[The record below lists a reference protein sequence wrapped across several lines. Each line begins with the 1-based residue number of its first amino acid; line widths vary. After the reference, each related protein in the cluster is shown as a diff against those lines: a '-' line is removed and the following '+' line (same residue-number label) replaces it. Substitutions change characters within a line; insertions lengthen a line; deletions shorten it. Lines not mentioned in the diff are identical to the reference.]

1 MQIHGRCHCGNI
13 TFSGEADPAKVFAC
27 HCADCQALSGAP
39 FRAVVPVRAQDFSM
53 TGTPKVYVKTAE
65 SGNKRA
71 QVFCGE
77 CGTPIY
83 ATSVDN
89 PTVYSVRLGSVAE
102 RAQLAP
108 ARQVWTEAAMPWL
121 HDLASLPSL
130 AKQ

>member
-1 MQIHGRCHCGNI
+1 
-13 TFSGEADPAKVFAC
+13 
-27 HCADCQALSGAP
+27 
-39 FRAVVPVRAQDFSM
+39 M

-77 CGTPIY
+77 CGAPIY

-102 RAQLAP
+102 RAQLVP